1 MMDAIVMVFT
11 LNAAKLVGTLASL
24 SPTERVGNAE

>member
-11 LNAAKLVGTLASL
+11 LNTAEVVGTLGSL
-24 SPTERVGNAE
+24 SPAERIDNAK